1 MPASQSCQTP
11 FYRFDKFKKEEN
23 DASPYFISKLPVK
36 PYCSDNLE
44 LGLKIRNLETALKF
58 RYIQFNHLVAN
69 FLIFDIDRPG
79 AALAFE
85 ESDLATPNIAVVN
98 KANQHAHLIYFLK
111 KGVSK
116 FPTSSLKALRYLA
129 AVENAYTMRLGADAG
144 YAGLIAKNP
153 ISPFWQVW
161 QIHNRQYELAELA
174 DYVDL
179 KLAKEKEEILL
190 GFGRNC
196 DLFESGRNYAYIAV
210 RDFRQGKTY
219 QDFFNAVKAHLGG
232 LNGLFFN
239 PLPLNEILSITKSI
253 SKWTLRQDGQ
263 AERSFIERQKYK
275 GILSGQVRQKIASA
289 KKDKA
294 IELKTAGFCNYAIA
308 RKLGI
313 SSRQIYRYF
322 NIT

>member
-1 MPASQSCQTP
+1 MPASKSCQTP
-11 FYRFDKFKKEEN
+11 FFDSSKFKKEEN
-23 DASPYFISKLPVK
+23 DASPSFISKLPTK
-36 PYCSDNLE
+36 PYCCDNLAA
-44 LGLKIRNLETALKF
+44 GLKIRNLETALKF

-69 FLIFDIDRPG
+69 FLVFDIDRPG

-85 ESDLATPNIAVVN
+85 ESNLASPNLAVIN
-98 KANQHAHLIYFLK
+98 RNNQHAHLIYFLA

-116 FPTSSLKALRYLA
+116 FSDSSLKALKYLA
-129 AVENAYTMRLGADAG
+129 AIEAAYTARLGADAG

-161 QIHNRQYELAELA
+161 QIHNRQYDLSELA

-179 KLAKEKEEILL
+179 KTAKKEQILL

-196 DLFESGRNYAYIAV
+196 DLFENGRNYAYKAV
-210 RDFRQGKTY
+210 RDYRKDKTY
-219 QDFFNAVKAHLGG
+219 QDFFQSVFIRLNG
-232 LNGLFFN
+232 LNRLFFN
-239 PLPLNEILSITKSI
+239 PLPLNEIVSITKSI
-253 SKWTLRQDGQ
+253 VKWTLRQDGQ
-263 AERSFIERQKYK
+263 AERAFIERQQYK